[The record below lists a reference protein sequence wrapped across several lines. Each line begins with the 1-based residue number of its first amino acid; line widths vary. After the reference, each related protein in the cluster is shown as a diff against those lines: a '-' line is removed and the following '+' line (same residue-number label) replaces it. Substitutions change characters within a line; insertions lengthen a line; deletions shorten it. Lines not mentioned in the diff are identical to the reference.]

1 MFYFY
6 PYQNTASLS
15 ADKSWKNYFSLF
27 TKEQKWYIGL
37 IYCFIPFLNEFC
49 TMIYF
54 IIGGISVR
62 NGIITPKNEIDIVEG
77 NNVIV

>member
-1 MFYFY
+1 
-6 PYQNTASLS
+6 
-15 ADKSWKNYFSLF
+15 
-27 TKEQKWYIGL
+27 
-37 IYCFIPFLNEFC
+37 
-49 TMIYF
+49 MIYF